1 MGKLFLCDIEGLLLG
16 LPTCED
22 LGIVTISIVDEV
34 SEKPGVKAKT
44 ENEIY
49 AT

>member
-1 MGKLFLCDIEGLLLG
+1 MVAGSSCASSSCAIEGLLLR

-34 SEKPGVKAKT
+34 SEKSAIKAK
-44 ENEIY
+44 N
-49 AT
+49 